1 MKTDRLVPLTI
12 LSTCMYSFSV
22 YMQSG
27 SWIFPFP
34 LYDWILL
41 IVLLILYFGNGDL
54 RTNRMSYWLI
64 AGTALY
70 ALNARFFLEIV
81 CPEQYLESWLENIA
95 RDIIEIAALICTAI
109 WMVSINWIERSK
121 QPLFSVQFISLL
133 GLLICW
139 AINLPY
145 FAFAFATILGACL
158 IISAKLRPYSIQSF
172 WMLWI
177 FLFLSKYI
185 TLFWLAR

>member
-34 LYDWILL
+34 LYDWVLL
-41 IVLLILYFGNGDL
+41 IAVLILYFGNEEL
-54 RTNRMSYWLI
+54 RSNRMSLWLI
-64 AGTALY
+64 AGSTLY
-70 ALNARFFLEIV
+70 AFNSRFFLEIV
-81 CPEQYLESWLENIA
+81 CPEQYLESWLGNTT
-95 RDIIEIAALICTAI
+95 RDFIEIAALICTSI
-109 WMVSINWIERSK
+109 WMVSMNWLERSK
-121 QPLFSVQFISLL
+121 RPLFIIQFVSLM

-139 AINLPY
+139 AINVPY
-145 FAFAFATILGACL
+145 LAFSFAAILGACL
-158 IISAKLRPYSIQSF
+158 IISAKQRSYSIQSI